1 MSQPLY
7 YRQEERK
14 LGVGVFMTLRKRL
27 LSHVCAAVLGTAP
40 LVLLGN
46 AAQAQSFNQF
56 VAFGD
61 SSIDSGWWKAY
72 FASNSTN
79 GNANESTRIINA
91 LANGTNGAPVGA
103 GNLSNSQI
111 LSSLFGLTANPANQ
125 VGGTNYAIAGAVDAA
140 TATNNN
146 IGNLNNSTVVNATN
160 TNTGLASTVQQITN
174 YLNANGGRAN
184 PNALYLISSGGNDTT
199 FANDAF
205 GTTAQRQAYVTAQ
218 AQNLAA
224 GITNL
229 QAAGAQYILV
239 HAVGTSSTSTLN
251 SLQTQVL
258 WSQLAT
264 NRVRFIPSDVPAVT
278 AAAQFNPTLFGFTAS
293 TVSQGTFNGSVGSAC
308 HAQTGAT
315 STVSGWAQWCAN
327 TTAPS
332 SNYAYL
338 TSANAEQTYLYADN
352 QHLSA
357 AGQLMEADYD
367 YSLITAPG
375 EMSYLAEA
383 PVKTRAA
390 LTQTIFQQISIS
402 ERQRAM
408 GSFNAW
414 ISGDISSL
422 TMGNSYPG
430 FPTDPGT
437 PGMVTV
443 GADYLWLPSWLV
455 GGAVSVGTTSQS
467 FSLGGNFR
475 QNEYALS
482 AYAAYV
488 GHPLWFDMIASY
500 GGIHYDTDRVV
511 PIGIAT
517 IANAGSTNG
526 ENASFAAEIGYNFTT
541 AFGEGPAPSAM
552 PLKAP
557 LRNADGW
564 YVTHGPVGG
573 ILLQKVDVNGFTE
586 TDPFTADATG
596 GFTALAFGG
605 QTRDSAVTELGYQ
618 VSATFGR
625 WQPYAKVVWN
635 HELVSSN
642 RLVTAYLT
650 TIAAPGFSMPA
661 VILGS
666 DWGTATLGTSVMLR
680 PGITA
685 YASFNSEFAQ
695 SQTTFYGGQVG
706 LNFALGGPR
715 AAPILAKN

>member
-1 MSQPLY
+1 M
-7 YRQEERK
+7 K
-14 LGVGVFMTLRKRL
+14 LRMRWLPG
-27 LSHVCAAVLGTAP
+27 VCAAALASAP
-40 LVLLGN
+40 LALLGN
-46 AAQAQSFNQF
+46 AAEAQSFNQF

-61 SSIDSGWWKAY
+61 STIDSGWWQSY
-72 FASNSTN
+72 FATNTTN
-79 GNANESTRIINA
+79 GNSSESTRIKNA
-91 LANGTNGAPVGA
+91 IANGTNGAPVGA
-103 GNLSNSQI
+103 NNLSNSQI
-111 LSSLFGLTANPANQ
+111 LSSLFGLTAIPANQ
-125 VGGTNYAIAGAVDAA
+125 AGGTNYAISGAIDAA
-140 TATNNN
+140 TAANGNV
-146 IGNLNNSTVVNATN
+146 GNLNNSTVVNATN
-160 TNTGLASTVQQITN
+160 TNTGLPSTVQQITN

-184 PNALYLISSGGNDTT
+184 SNALYLISSGGNDTT

-205 GTTAQRQAYVTAQ
+205 GTAAQRQAYVTAQ
-218 AQNLAA
+218 AQALAA
-224 GITNL
+224 AITSL
-229 QAAGAQYILV
+229 QTAGAQYIVV
-239 HAVGTSSTSTLN
+239 HAVGTSPSSALN
-251 SLQTQVL
+251 GLQTQVL
-258 WSQLAT
+258 WSQLAA
-264 NRVRFIPSDVPAVT
+264 NGVRFIPSDVPAVV
-278 AAAQFNPTLFGFTAS
+278 AAAQYNPTLFGFTAS
-293 TVSQGTFNGSVGSAC
+293 TVSPGTYNGSVGSAC
-308 HAQTGAT
+308 HAQTGAS
-315 STVSGWAQWCAN
+315 STTSGWAQWCAN
-327 TTAPS
+327 TTTPS

-383 PVKTRAA
+383 PLKTRTA

-402 ERQRAM
+402 ERQR
-408 GSFNAW
+408 GVGTFNAW
-414 ISGDISSL
+414 VSGDISSL

-455 GGAVSVGTTSQS
+455 GGAVSVGTTTQS

-500 GGIHYDTDRVV
+500 GGIHYDTDRIV

-517 IANAGSTNG
+517 VANTGSTNG
-526 ENASFAAEIGYNFTT
+526 ENASFAAEIGYNFTSV
-541 AFGEGPAPSAM
+541 FGGTPPASPM
-552 PLKAP
+552 PMKALP
-557 LRNADGW
+557 RAADGW
-564 YVTHGPVGG
+564 SVTHGPVGG
-573 ILLQKVDVNGFTE
+573 ILLQKIDVNGFTE
-586 TDPFTADATG
+586 TDPFTGDATG
-596 GFTALAFGG
+596 GLTALSFGG

-618 VSATFGR
+618 VSAAIGR
-625 WQPYAKVVWN
+625 WQPFAKLVWN

-642 RLVTAYLT
+642 RVVNAWLT

-666 DWGTATLGTSVMLR
+666 DWGTATLGTSVALR

-685 YASFNSEFAQ
+685 YASFNSEFGQ
-695 SQTTFYGGQVG
+695 SEATVYGGQIG
-706 LNFALGGPR
+706 LNFAFGGPQ
-715 AAPILAKN
+715 AAPVVSKD